1 MTAVTFRPLVAGE
14 EDLFDSL
21 PDPLPELR
29 QASFADGLAAGGF
42 AFPRAWVALRGD
54 ELVAR
59 AAWVLP
65 PGAVGRPWLERFD
78 AASPEIGAALLT
90 AAHEALGGP
99 LPYYAAAPAHWRQ
112 RPESKAVV
120 EVRLAAARRA
130 GLVEHGERLR
140 LTWAGAALP
149 ATSGRYAFRPVTGE
163 EEITALVARIGRPD
177 VVTGAETA
185 LAVLGADL
193 ASAPLPWLRTAD
205 WLVAEE
211 AGLVAA
217 AGDHCYPLIGY
228 LGLLDAGAREELI
241 AEAVRVLA
249 EGGAREVV
257 ADVDS
262 YRVEVLAA
270 LERTGFRQVRSRVV
284 LT

>member
-1 MTAVTFRPLVAGE
+1 MTVLTFRPLAAGE

-29 QASFADGLAAGGF
+29 QASFADGLASGGF
-42 AFPRAWVALRGD
+42 AHSRAWIALAD
-54 ELVAR
+54 DKLVAR

-78 AASPEIGAALLT
+78 AASPEVGAALLT
-90 AAHEALGGP
+90 EAHAALGGP

-120 EVRLAAARRA
+120 DVRREAARRA
-130 GLVEHGERLR
+130 GLVERGERLR
-140 LTWAGAALP
+140 LTWAGANLP
-149 ATSGRYAFRPVTGE
+149 ATSGRHTFRPVTGE
-163 EEITALVARIGRPD
+163 DEIRSLVARIGRPD
-177 VVTGAETA
+177 IVTGAETA

-193 ASAPLPWLRTAD
+193 ASAPLPWLRTAK
-205 WLVAEE
+205 WLVSEE
-211 AGLVAA
+211 VGLVAA

-241 AEAVRVLA
+241 AEAVRVLSGA
-249 EGGAREVV
+249 GAREVV

-270 LERTGFRQVRSRVV
+270 LERTGFRQVRSRIV